1 MLGEGLDI
9 GYQREELPPTGY
21 RQRRGGE
28 TFRFRGGDIDRGDGV
43 RWFRFRRGDID
54 RGDGVWTVSI
64 SPRGYRQR
72 RWTSSC
78 FDFAEGISTEE
89 IGWDGFDFA
98 KGISTEEMESDGF
111 DFAEGIST
119 EEMGFRRFRF
129 RREDLHREHAQR
141 RFRFRRITAMAIES
155 PTSSKQ
161 EEVENENTEHEFLFL

>member
-1 MLGEGLDI
+1 
-9 GYQREELPPTGY
+9 
-21 RQRRGGE
+21 
-28 TFRFRGGDIDRGDGV
+28 
-43 RWFRFRRGDID
+43 
-54 RGDGVWTVSI
+54 
-64 SPRGYRQR
+64 
-72 RWTSSC
+72 
-78 FDFAEGISTEE
+78 
-89 IGWDGFDFA
+89 
-98 KGISTEEMESDGF
+98 MESDGF